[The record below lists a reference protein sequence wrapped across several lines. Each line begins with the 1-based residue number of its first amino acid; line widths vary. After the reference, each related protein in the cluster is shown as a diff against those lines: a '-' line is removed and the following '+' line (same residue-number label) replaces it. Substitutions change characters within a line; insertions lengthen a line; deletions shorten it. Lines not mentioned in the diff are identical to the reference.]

1 MNKIKVLFFIIV
13 IAMISVSFSCSNGAD
28 ESGAKTETVKEQP
41 ADTGKEDSGDDKSG
55 EDTKEG
61 DSSSEDSKESDEE
74 DSSSGDSKENNDGD
88 SSSEKPNSN
97 PEELSIILQPVE
109 VATNTT
115 LTINTSITTSGNV
128 TKVVYK
134 KNGSENAKTLLAD
147 TEAIDITENVKTSGK
162 FVISAT
168 SEESGNGVYTIAAS
182 DDVGRRETVQIT
194 VNQFDFTPPD
204 LVTALSAD
212 YSNIDNTVTLNW
224 TNPETFDFDHVEI
237 IYTFN
242 DGNTDSQESTAV
254 IVRDISNKV
263 FIVKNGNEV
272 SAKTYKYYVYS
283 VDMLGNK
290 SEATIKSIAV
300 VEGASTGYQFHET
313 VEYLPEGTDGTAGTT
328 GTYVLFGDWPQTIK
342 ANNIEIDTTQTITR
356 GDFTYYLGSDQ
367 NWYVSQD
374 DNAYEIGYV
383 YSDGTTVGKYP
394 NNSTKY
400 FKVEPIKWRIL
411 NPNPVDGEK
420 RILLAEKCLVA
431 RQTFDPGNSRTLNGQ
446 TIYGN
451 NYRYSNIRA
460 YLNATVNEYVTT
472 KFGENIPTYELVYKN
487 KGFLYSA
494 FTVSAIDKIADTL
507 VKNDLESTGDV
518 SNTYICED
526 TRDKIF
532 LPSFLEMNNTEYG
545 FSENETRIREA
556 TDYAKA
562 RGMKLTEGGWLLRSP
577 SRSSASGIY
586 RVNSDGGFYSNN
598 FQTTAPISW
607 ESGTGMKYAYAIVPA
622 LCLN

>member
-242 DGNTDSQESTAV
+242 DGNTDSQESTAD
-254 IVRDISNKV
+254 IVRDDSGKV
-263 FIVKNGNEV
+263 FIVKAGNEA
-272 SAKTYKYYVYS
+272 SAKSYKYFIYS
-283 VDMLGNK
+283 VDVLGNK
-290 SEATIKSIAV
+290 SEAATKRVSVI
-300 VEGASTGYQFHET
+300 EGASIGYKFHET

-328 GTYVLFGDWPQTIK
+328 GTYVLFVDWPQTIK
-342 ANNIEIDTTQTITR
+342 AENITIDTNSKMTM
-356 GDFTYYLGSDQ
+356 GGFTYYLGSDE
-367 NWYVSQD
+367 NWYVECLE
-374 DNAYEIGYV
+374 NAREGGS
-383 YSDGTTVGKYP
+383 YSDGTPIASLSK
-394 NNSTKY
+394 NSTKY
-400 FKVEPIKWRIL
+400 FKVEPIKWRVL
-411 NPNPVDGEK
+411 NSDSVEGEK
-420 RILLAEKCLVA
+420 KILLAENCLIA
-431 RQTFDPGNSRTLNGQ
+431 NIPYYGSQDNRSLNED
-446 TIYGN
+446 TIYPS
-451 NYRYSNIRA
+451 NYKYSNVRA
-460 YLNATVNEYVTT
+460 YLNGVQNQFIIDGGIEDSNNMDWTGN
-472 KFGENIPTYELVYKN
+472 
-487 KGFLYSA
+487 GFLQSA
-494 FTVSAIDKIADTL
+494 FTNSAISKISDTS
-507 VKNDLESTGDV
+507 VKNDLDSTGDK
-518 SNTYICED
+518 SNSYICD
-526 TRDKIF
+526 NTKDKIF
-532 LPSFLEMNNTEYG
+532 LPSVQEMTNTEYD
-545 FSENETRIREA
+545 FNPTRSNDESSYDAKRIRVA

-562 RGMKLTEGGWLLRSP
+562 NNMNITRSPFYFLRSP
-577 SRSSASGIY
+577 CYLPGYYGKSCWIITNENGRIAFDYVNKPDRGI
-586 RVNSDGGFYSNN
+586 
-598 FQTTAPISW
+598 I
-607 ESGTGMKYAYAIVPA
+607 PA
-622 LCLN
+622 LCLVE